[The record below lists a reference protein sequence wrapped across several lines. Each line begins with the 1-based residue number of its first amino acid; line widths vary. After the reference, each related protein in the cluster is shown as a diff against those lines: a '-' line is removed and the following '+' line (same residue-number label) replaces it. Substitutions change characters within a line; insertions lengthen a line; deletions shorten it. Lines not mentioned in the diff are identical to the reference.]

1 MANAVYK
8 RIFDDVFMMTS
19 AEKRIRS
26 SVFALYFGEN
36 TSDVSLWGLCVAS
49 GGEQELMV
57 QVGKAPSWARAP
69 IGADSHDG
77 FCIMHNIIYSQQL
90 RNGLKWLAGSSSFVA
105 PS

>member
-1 MANAVYK
+1 MTEP
-8 RIFDDVFMMTS
+8 IFDTRESKIEDCNDS
-19 AEKRIRS
+19 LRKS
-26 SVFALYFGEN
+26 SRTAQCARCAMLNDYVYAAQTLIYERFA
-36 TSDVSLWGLCVAS
+36 SH
-49 GGEQELMV
+49 Q
-57 QVGKAPSWARAP
+57 QVGKAPSWARAT